1 MADQVIS
8 QANISH
14 LCNIC
19 ERFFLDKYNI
29 NVTQD
34 TLNKTIPVLLNKI
47 IIYYNKNPP
56 FPPLQEVNKIAMQ
69 RMKDFILSKTQPP
82 QPLHQQPPQPLHQ
95 QPHQHPPLLEPLSPP
110 INSQN
115 TPILPFQDIKYNP
128 DDLYVSTKVPKIHSN
143 QNIRLDNLE
152 RLEHNDTREVQ
163 DNVTEDEFFVKLKN
177 LENTRNIIDT
187 VKTNISESSYL
198 SNNTST
204 NVPTNN
210 LIQQQPIVIQQIAPS
225 QNLAIHNSF
234 NSITKSIIINA
245 ADRDWIYFHERNTFI
260 WSGIQIDASSIKLS
274 HVLLPRRVAKTTP
287 IVILEITGSSNKIL
301 ELVLILHTCGVA
313 WDTWKCVND
322 DFIQNISCPW
332 TLKLLDTNKLP
343 LNILGK
349 DGSIIKSTSLLY
361 NKNTQIN
368 IEPHMNCIE
377 SGSQLK
383 VYNTNLKNN
392 TIMNIINVNGYN
404 IEVEGDVTSSI
415 NGIVCNLCYQP
426 YIIID
431 HIVKVLHR

>member
-1 MADQVIS
+1 MADQIIS
-8 QANISH
+8 QANITH

-19 ERFFLDKYNI
+19 ERFFLEKYNI

-56 FPPLQEVNKIAMQ
+56 LPPLQEINKIAMQ
-69 RMKDFILSKTQPP
+69 RMKDFILSKTQKPS
-82 QPLHQQPPQPLHQ
+82 QVQHQQ
-95 QPHQHPPLLEPLSPP
+95 PLLEPLQPP
-110 INSQN
+110 INSQKI
-115 TPILPFQDIKYNP
+115 PLMPLKDIKYDPN
-128 DDLYVSTKVPKIHSN
+128 DLFVSNKVSEIHSN
-143 QNIRLDNLE
+143 HNIINKNDFQ
-152 RLEHNDTREVQ
+152 EHNEHNEHREHNINNNVNNNTREVQ
-163 DNVTEDEFFVKLKN
+163 DIVSEDEFFVKLKN

-198 SNNTST
+198 STNTSL
-204 NVPTNN
+204 NN
-210 LIQQQPIVIQQIAPS
+210 LVQQQPIVIQQISPS
-225 QNLAIHNSF
+225 HNLDIHNSF

-274 HVLLPRRVAKTTP
+274 HVLMPRRVAKTTP
-287 IVILEITGSSNKIL
+287 IVILEITGSSNKVL

-322 DFIQNISCPW
+322 DLIQNISCPW
-332 TLKLLDTNKLP
+332 TLKLLDTHKQP

-349 DGSIIKSTSLLY
+349 DGSIIKSASLLY
-361 NKNTQIN
+361 NKNTQIT

-377 SGSQLK
+377 SGTQLK

-392 TIMNIINVNGYN
+392 IIMNVINVNGYN
-404 IEVEGDVTSSI
+404 IEVEDDVTSSI

-431 HIVKVLHR
+431 HIVKVLHK

>member
-1 MADQVIS
+1 MNDQVIS
-8 QANISH
+8 QANITH

-47 IIYYNKNPP
+47 IIYYSKNPP
-56 FPPLQEVNKIAMQ
+56 LPPLQEVNKIAMQ
-69 RMKDFILSKTQPP
+69 RMKDFILSKTQP
-82 QPLHQQPPQPLHQ
+82 HQQPQPQQQ
-95 QPHQHPPLLEPLSPP
+95 QPQLLEPLIPP
-110 INSQN
+110 INSHN
-115 TPILPFQDIKYNP
+115 TPLLPFQDIKYNP
-128 DDLYVSTKVPKIHSN
+128 DDLYVSTKVSENHSN
-143 QNIRLDNLE
+143 QNIQLDRLD
-152 RLEHNDTREVQ
+152 RQEHNDTRELQ
-163 DNVTEDEFFVKLKN
+163 DIVTEDEFFVKLKN

-198 SNNTST
+198 SNNTSLK
-204 NVPTNN
+204 VPTNN
-210 LIQQQPIVIQQIAPS
+210 LIQHQPIVIQQIAPS

-234 NSITKSIIINA
+234 NSIIKSIIINA
-245 ADRDWIYFHERNTFI
+245 SDRDWIYFHDRNTFI

-274 HVLLPRRVAKTTP
+274 HVLLPCRVAKTTP
-287 IVILEITGSSNKIL
+287 IVILEITGSSNKVL
-301 ELVLILHTCGVA
+301 EVVLILNTCGVA

-332 TLKLLDTNKLP
+332 TIKLLDTNKLP

-349 DGSIIKSTSLLY
+349 DGSIIKTASLLY
-361 NKNTQIN
+361 NKNTQIT
-368 IEPHMNCIE
+368 IDPQMNCIT
-377 SGSQLK
+377 SGNQLK

-392 TIMNIINVNGYN
+392 IIMNVINVNGYN
-404 IEVEGDVTSSI
+404 IEIEGDVTSSI

-431 HIVKVLHR
+431 HIVKVINN